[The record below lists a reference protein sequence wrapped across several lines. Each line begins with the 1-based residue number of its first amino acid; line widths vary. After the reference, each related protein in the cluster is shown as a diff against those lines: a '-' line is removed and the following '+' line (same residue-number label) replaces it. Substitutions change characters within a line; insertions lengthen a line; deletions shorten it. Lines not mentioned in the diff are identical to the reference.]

1 MSEEQNGKSTEDN
14 KAAEDK
20 PAEAAAKPA
29 EGAAEKKAVAVA
41 EKPAE
46 KAPEEKPVNS
56 DIFTSCTSRI
66 TRRAWNIFLEYNT
79 KDLEPFKNRP
89 VRGRLTASSAKAAQE
104 FHKILVEE
112 GGVREITT
120 HDNVVEF
127 TAPLATVQLVIK
139 HPDARMF
146 DAVKGG

>member
-1 MSEEQNGKSTEDN
+1 MSEEQNGKSAEEG
-14 KAAEDK
+14 KAAEEK
-20 PAEAAAKPA
+20 PAEEAS
-29 EGAAEKKAVAVA
+29 GKKAVAVA
-41 EKPAE
+41 EKP
-46 KAPEEKPVNS
+46 PEKPVNS

-79 KDLEPFKNRP
+79 QDLEPFKNRP

-120 HDNVVEF
+120 HDNVLEF